1 MKYSDLEK
9 RLFNYTNGWSNDC
22 NKEFPLDDRAE
33 RDNAVS
39 ILRKH
44 YKNVNGANLD
54 YDNGNVEGVGYK
66 VEFSESVEDEDDLF
80 TPDKN
85 PDNAVLINKGSSM
98 AESLNESKNTDDYYT
113 AFEAATLEALGFV
126 LEGAQ
131 ISWEYQFEE
140 NNFLR
145 AYKWGVVDEY
155 ASDDHARKW
164 SLTYYENGHP
174 FNTVSFE
181 RLDDLLA
188 FIKDALNESIEKHDE
203 LNQNIW
209 NGRELKPEVKEKL
222 QLIADTFVEKLK
234 EDDIPIDVKDIILV
248 GSNVNYNYTKDSDLD
263 LHIQADLSQ
272 FKGREKELAE
282 KIYQCKKAMFNSKY
296 DISLYGVPVEIYV
309 EPYQDIDSNG
319 IPDAVEE
326 E

>member
-9 RLFNYTNGWSNDC
+9 RLFNYTNGWAGNQDW
-22 NKEFPLDDRAE
+22 EFPLNDRAD

-39 ILRKH
+39 ILKKH

-54 YDNGNVEGVGYK
+54 YNNGSVEGVDYK
-66 VEFSESVEDEDDLF
+66 VLFAEAHKDDELRYM
-80 TPDKN
+80 PDKN
-85 PDNAVLINKGSSM
+85 PNNAVLINNGMS
-98 AESLNESKNTDDYYT
+98 
-113 AFEAATLEALGFV
+113 EA
-126 LEGAQ
+126 
-131 ISWEYQFEE
+131 
-140 NNFLR
+140 
-145 AYKWGVVDEY
+145 
-155 ASDDHARKW
+155 
-164 SLTYYENGHP
+164 
-174 FNTVSFE
+174 
-181 RLDDLLA
+181 
-188 FIKDALNESIEKHDE
+188 IEKHDE

-209 NGRELKPEVKEKL
+209 NGKELKPEVKEKL
-222 QLIADTFVEKLK
+222 QLIADTFIEKLK
-234 EDDIPIDVKDIILV
+234 EDDIPIEVKDIILV

-309 EPYQDIDSNG
+309 EPYQDVDANG